1 MDRISSYMISQRAVQ
16 AMLGQQR
23 NLAETQ
29 LQLATGKRVINPSDD
44 PASAARVLGLNQAI
58 ATVQQYQENANT
70 AKERLELEESVLSSV
85 TELLHR
91 AGELAVQ
98 GNNDAL
104 SPSDK
109 KTVGMEVRQ
118 LLDQM
123 VSMANTK
130 NSSGEY
136 VFVGYQTH
144 TKPFSL
150 EASGLYEYNGD
161 MGQRK
166 IQIAPDRQV
175 ADGDNGFDVF
185 VDVKTSPMASVKGIA
200 ATDLTAII
208 DGDIT
213 IDGGNGAGPVSLGDI
228 PGATTAE
235 ERALQ
240 MRDAVNRVSEDTGVS
255 ARVDGAELILSTTE
269 GAISIAQG
277 PGVPAM
283 TGLTSGTTDAVSGK
297 QSIFDTFDQLATKL
311 ESDDSVGRYI
321 SDLQLALDNILE
333 SRGKVGAR
341 LNAIDRQLD
350 VNADLELNLET
361 RRSEEQDLDYMEA
374 IARFERQK
382 LALEAA
388 QKTFV
393 QVKDLSLFNYI

>member
-1 MDRISSYMISQRAVQ
+1 MDRISSYMISQRALN
-16 AMLGQQR
+16 AILGQQG

-29 LQLATGKRVINPSDD
+29 LQLATGKRAINPSDD
-44 PASAARVLGLNQAI
+44 PASAARVLDLNQAI
-58 ATVQQYQENANT
+58 STVQQYQNNAST
-70 AKERLELEESVLSSV
+70 VKARLEQEDSVLFSV
-85 TELLHR
+85 TDLLHR

-109 KTVGMEVRQ
+109 RAVATQVRQ
-118 LLDQM
+118 VLDEM

-130 NSSGEY
+130 NSSGEF
-136 VFVGYQTH
+136 VFAGYQSH
-144 TKPFSL
+144 TKPFSPD
-150 EASGLYEYNGD
+150 ASGLYEYNGD

-185 VDVKTSPMASVKGIA
+185 VDIETGS
-200 ATDLTAII
+200 
-208 DGDIT
+208 
-213 IDGGNGAGPVSLGDI
+213 
-228 PGATTAE
+228 
-235 ERALQ
+235 
-240 MRDAVNRVSEDTGVS
+240 RDAVTGK
-255 ARVDGAELILSTTE
+255 R
-269 GAISIAQG
+269 
-277 PGVPAM
+277 
-283 TGLTSGTTDAVSGK
+283 
-297 QSIFDTFDQLATKL
+297 SIFETLQQLATTL
-311 ESDDSVGRYI
+311 ESDDSVGSYI
-321 SDLQLALDNILE
+321 SDLQLALDNVLE
-333 SRGKVGAR
+333 SHSKVGAR

-361 RRSEEQDLDYMEA
+361 RRSEEQDLDYMDA

-388 QKTFV
+388 QKSFV

>member
-44 PASAARVLGLNQAI
+44 PASAARVLDLNRAI
-58 ATVQQYQENANT
+58 ATIQQYQENANT
-70 AKERLELEESVLSSV
+70 AKERLELEESVLSSA

>member
-16 AMLGQQR
+16 AMLGQQKS
-23 NLAETQ
+23 LAETQ

-70 AKERLELEESVLSSV
+70 TKERLELEESVLSSV

-130 NSSGEY
+130 NSGGEY
-136 VFVGYQTH
+136 VFAGYQTH

-150 EASGLYEYNGD
+150 EASGLYGYNGD

-166 IQIAPDRQV
+166 IQIAPDQQV

-185 VDVKTSPMASVKGIA
+185 VDIETGS
-200 ATDLTAII
+200 
-208 DGDIT
+208 
-213 IDGGNGAGPVSLGDI
+213 
-228 PGATTAE
+228 
-235 ERALQ
+235 
-240 MRDAVNRVSEDTGVS
+240 RDAVTGK
-255 ARVDGAELILSTTE
+255 R
-269 GAISIAQG
+269 
-277 PGVPAM
+277 
-283 TGLTSGTTDAVSGK
+283 
-297 QSIFDTFDQLATKL
+297 SIFETLQQLATKL
-311 ESDDSVGRYI
+311 ESNDSVGSYI

-333 SRGKVGAR
+333 SRGKAGAR

-388 QKTFV
+388 QKSFV

>member
-1 MDRISSYMISQRAVQ
+1 MDRISSYMISQRALH
-16 AMLGQQR
+16 AMLGQQSS
-23 NLAETQ
+23 LAETQ

-44 PASAARVLGLNQAI
+44 PASAARVLDLNQAI
-58 ATVQQYQENANT
+58 STVQQYQSNANT
-70 AKERLELEESVLSSV
+70 AKGRLELEDNVLSGV

-91 AGELAVQ
+91 AGELAIQ
-98 GNNDAL
+98 GNNDTL
-104 SPSDK
+104 SPSDRK
-109 KTVGMEVRQ
+109 AVAIEVRQ

-150 EASGLYEYNGD
+150 EVSGLYEYNGD

-185 VDVKTSPMASVKGIA
+185 VDIETGSR
-200 ATDLTAII
+200 
-208 DGDIT
+208 
-213 IDGGNGAGPVSLGDI
+213 GAV
-228 PGATTAE
+228 
-235 ERALQ
+235 
-240 MRDAVNRVSEDTGVS
+240 TGK
-255 ARVDGAELILSTTE
+255 R
-269 GAISIAQG
+269 
-277 PGVPAM
+277 
-283 TGLTSGTTDAVSGK
+283 
-297 QSIFDTFDQLATKL
+297 SIFETLQQLATEL
-311 ESDDSVGRYI
+311 ESDNSVGSYI

-388 QKTFV
+388 QKSFAHI
-393 QVKDLSLFNYI
+393 KDLSLFNYI